1 MEWRAALN
9 QKLAALPNA
18 PGVYLYRDARGEV
31 IYIGKARDLRHRV
44 RSYFQEAR
52 DLDPKTTRLVA
63 ELRDVEYI
71 VTGSEYE
78 AFILESNLV
87 HEHQPRYNFYLKDD
101 KSFPFIRITLKAPF
115 PQISLTRRP
124 VRDGSRYFGPY
135 IPASRARLL
144 IDTVRRTFGIR
155 HCRKEIDGTA
165 TRPCCLDYHI
175 KRCLGPC
182 VAALCSR
189 EQYRA
194 AVDAAI
200 LFLEGRDR
208 DLRRRLEA
216 DMNQAAAELR
226 FEDAARLRDRIQ
238 AVQALADEQQ
248 SVLGIEDDADVFG
261 GYYRDGRLS
270 VQVFHMRGTKVVDR
284 RQYYWEDLPH
294 WNGAE
299 FYAEFLRQFYYREL
313 RIPPRVFVPTAVAEA
328 DLLAQWLTERRGRRV
343 VLAHPRRGRWLR
355 LLELAELNARHAFF
369 LRFPAVDQQPDSLRL
384 LQAALDLPEPP
395 GRIEGFDMS
404 TTQGCESV
412 GVMVAMVAG
421 RMAPAQYRRFRIRT
435 TGGRPDD
442 LAAMREVV
450 CRRFRRL
457 LDEHRELPGL
467 ILVDGGAGQVAAA
480 LDGLAALDPAIR
492 VPVAGLAKRREEV
505 YLPGRQEPLR
515 LPRTSPALKLL
526 QQVRDEAHRFA
537 VSYHRRRRAGASFAS
552 PLDDI
557 PGVGPRRKQTLLKKF
572 GSWRRIA
579 AASEA
584 DLAKALGGR
593 IAAKVFRTLHPDEVH
608 THDQN
613 TADH

>member
-1 MEWRAALN
+1 MEWRATLN

-18 PGVYLYRDARGEV
+18 PGVYLYRDARGEI
-31 IYIGKARDLRHRV
+31 IYVGKARDLRHRV

-52 DLDPKTTRLVA
+52 DLDPKTARLVA

-175 KRCLGPC
+175 ERCLGPC
-182 VAALCSR
+182 VAALCNR

-313 RIPPRVFVPTAVAEA
+313 RIPPRVFVPTAVAEP
-328 DLLAQWLTERRGRRV
+328 DLLAQWLAERRGRRV
-343 VLAHPRRGRWLR
+343 VIAHPRRGRWLR

-404 TTQGCESV
+404 TTQGRESV
-412 GVMVAMVAG
+412 GVMVAMVDG
-421 RMAPAQYRRFRIRT
+421 RMVPAQYRRFRIRT
-435 TGGRPDD
+435 AGGRPDD

-450 CRRFRRL
+450 CRRYRRL
-457 LDEHRELPGL
+457 LDERRELPGL

-505 YLPGRQEPLR
+505 YLPGRTEPIR

-526 QQVRDEAHRFA
+526 QQIRDEAHRFA
-537 VSYHRRRRAGASFAS
+537 VTYHRRRRAEASFTS

-557 PGVGPRRKQTLLKKF
+557 PGVGPRRKQTLLKQF
-572 GSWRRIA
+572 GSWRRVS

-584 DLAKALGGR
+584 DLAEALGGR
-593 IAAKVFRTLHPDEVH
+593 IAAKVYRTLHPDEVH

>member
-9 QKLAALPNA
+9 QKLATLPNA
-18 PGVYLYRDARGEV
+18 PGVYLYRDARGAV

-52 DLDPKTTRLVA
+52 DRDPKTARLVA

-124 VRDGSRYFGPY
+124 IRDGSRYFGPY

-155 HCRKEIDGTA
+155 HCRKEIDGSA

-175 KRCLGPC
+175 ARCLGPC
-182 VAALCSR
+182 VTALCSR
-189 EQYRA
+189 EQYWA

-248 SVLGIEDDADVFG
+248 SVLGINDDADVFG

-270 VQVFHMRGTKVVDR
+270 V
-284 RQYYWEDLPH
+284 
-294 WNGAE
+294 
-299 FYAEFLRQFYYREL
+299 
-313 RIPPRVFVPTAVAEA
+313 
-328 DLLAQWLTERRGRRV
+328 
-343 VLAHPRRGRWLR
+343 
-355 LLELAELNARHAFF
+355 
-369 LRFPAVDQQPDSLRL
+369 
-384 LQAALDLPEPP
+384 
-395 GRIEGFDMS
+395 
-404 TTQGCESV
+404 
-412 GVMVAMVAG
+412 
-421 RMAPAQYRRFRIRT
+421 
-435 TGGRPDD
+435 
-442 LAAMREVV
+442 
-450 CRRFRRL
+450 
-457 LDEHRELPGL
+457 
-467 ILVDGGAGQVAAA
+467 
-480 LDGLAALDPAIR
+480 
-492 VPVAGLAKRREEV
+492 
-505 YLPGRQEPLR
+505 
-515 LPRTSPALKLL
+515 
-526 QQVRDEAHRFA
+526 
-537 VSYHRRRRAGASFAS
+537 
-552 PLDDI
+552 
-557 PGVGPRRKQTLLKKF
+557 
-572 GSWRRIA
+572 
-579 AASEA
+579 
-584 DLAKALGGR
+584 
-593 IAAKVFRTLHPDEVH
+593 
-608 THDQN
+608 
-613 TADH
+613 

>member
-52 DLDPKTTRLVA
+52 DLDPKTARLVA

-87 HEHQPRYNFYLKDD
+87 HEHQPHYNFYLKDD

-115 PQISLTRRP
+115 PQISLTRQP
-124 VRDGSRYFGPY
+124 IRDGSRYFGPY

-175 KRCLGPC
+175 ARCLGPC
-182 VAALCSR
+182 VAALCSP

-284 RQYYWEDLPH
+284 RQYYWEDLPD
-294 WNGAE
+294 WNGGE
-299 FYAEFLRQFYYREL
+299 FYAEFIRQFYYREL
-313 RIPPRVFVPTAVAEA
+313 RIPPRVFVPTAVAEP
-328 DLLAQWLTERRGRRV
+328 DLLTQWLAERRGRRV
-343 VLAHPRRGRWLR
+343 VIAHPRRGRWLR

-384 LQAALDLPEPP
+384 LQAALSLPEAP

-404 TTQGCESV
+404 TTQGRESV
-412 GVMVAMVAG
+412 GVMVAMVEG

-435 TGGRPDD
+435 AGGRPDD

-450 CRRFRRL
+450 YRRFRRL
-457 LDEHRELPGL
+457 LDERRELPGL
-467 ILVDGGAGQVAAA
+467 ILVDGGEGQVAAA

-505 YLPGRQEPLR
+505 YLPGRKEPIR

-537 VSYHRRRRAGASFAS
+537 VTYHRRRRAGASFAS

-557 PGVGPRRKQTLLKKF
+557 AGVGPRRKQTLLKHF
-572 GSWRRIA
+572 GSWRRVST
-579 AASEA
+579 ASEA
-584 DLAKALGGR
+584 DLAEALGGR
-593 IAAKVFRTLHPDEVH
+593 IATKVYQALHPDEVH

-613 TADH
+613 AADR